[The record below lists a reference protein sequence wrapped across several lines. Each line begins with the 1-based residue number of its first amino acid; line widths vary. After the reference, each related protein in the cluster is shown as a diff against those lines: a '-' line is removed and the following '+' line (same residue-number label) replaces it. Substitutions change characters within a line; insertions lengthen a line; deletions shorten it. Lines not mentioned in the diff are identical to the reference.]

1 MVMRSLF
8 LLVFALFLWSS
19 CEDDKKPQRPEVV
32 EQEFRPLIVEEN
44 GRYTE
49 WYPGHQQI
57 KISGRKNQEGQRTGV
72 WKYFSEQ
79 GIELSITLYN
89 NGLKEGHTIVK
100 HPNGAL
106 RYTGEYFNDEPIGEW
121 KFYNEEGQLI
131 ETKKYPE

>member
-49 WYPGHQQI
+49 WYPGHQHI

-106 RYTGEYFNDEPIGEW
+106 RYTGEYLNDEPIGEW

>member
-106 RYTGEYFNDEPIGEW
+106 RYTGEYLNDEPIGEW